1 MENNLRDMFVHLLR
15 ADLRTKSGKTV
26 EMFGWLIYVE
36 GLVIL
41 FAPYFVASLLHLP
54 DLNEQAG
61 NFFRLVGLLVAGLGM
76 LYIVSGRLNARGF
89 IFASL
94 LDRPLVPPVMLVLW
108 YLGLIPW
115 QLALIFSIQDF
126 GSFLWTLSAWKS
138 ENR

>member
-1 MENNLRDMFVHLLR
+1 MENNLRDMFAHLLR

-26 EMFGWLIYVE
+26 EVFGWLILFE
-36 GLVIL
+36 GLAIL
-41 FAPYFVASLLHLP
+41 LAPHFVVSLLQLP
-54 DLNEQAG
+54 DLNDQAE
-61 NFFRLVGLLVAGLGM
+61 NYFRLVGLLVSGLGM
-76 LYIVSGRLNARGF
+76 LYTVSGRLNARGF

-94 LDRPLVPPVMLVLW
+94 LDRPLVPLVMLVLW

-138 ENR
+138 ES